1 MNEFKVGLMAIMSM
15 IAVVIM
21 SLMVTSNQ
29 SGFGKHIKYRT
40 IISDASGIF
49 PKTPI
54 KVAGINA
61 GRITSIEL
69 QGNKAL
75 ISFEVLDTVKITQ
88 NSELQIKA
96 VGFLGDKFLEIRIG
110 SSDKTLDEN
119 SFIESIEGGGMESLV
134 KDASEVMKDV
144 KVIVSSIKDSLVPPG
159 EEPPV
164 KVILADVQE
173 LMKNTKEVTASL
185 KKIIT
190 GNEERMQTIIA
201 NFEEFSNQLA
211 FQMDKEEPKSAIS
224 DIKSILTKTDLM
236 MGDLQK
242 VVNDMRNGKGTVG
255 KLLVEDE
262 IADEVRQTLAG
273 VQKIVSKV
281 ENIRTELSVYT
292 GVNSTAGGSETTAG
306 LKIFP
311 SPERFYLLGI
321 STSEFGPEYEKITT
335 TQIDS
340 ASESVK
346 NEKIRSKD
354 TYRFNIQV
362 GRNVQDWTFRGGLI
376 ESTGGLGVDYSFSRF
391 GTIVS
396 AEVFDYREDI
406 GANLRLSTDIQLWN
420 VFFTKF
426 QAEDITNKAQF
437 IFSAGLRF
445 NDEDLKG
452 LMGFFL

>member
-159 EEPPV
+159 EEAPV

-426 QAEDITNKAQF
+426 QAEDVTNKAQF

>member
-1 MNEFKVGLMAIMSM
+1 MNEFKVGLMAIFSM
-15 IAVVIM
+15 VAVVIM

-61 GRITSIEL
+61 GRITKIEL

-75 ISFEVLDTVKITQ
+75 ITFEVLDKVKITQ

-110 SSDKTLDEN
+110 SSDKQLDEN

-144 KVIVSSIKDSLVPPG
+144 KVIVSSIKESLVPPG
-159 EEPPV
+159 EEAPV
-164 KVILADVQE
+164 KVILADVKE

-190 GNEERMQTIIA
+190 GNEERMQNIIQ

-211 FQMDKEEPKSAIS
+211 YQMDKEEPKSAIS

-236 MGDLQK
+236 MADLQS

-255 KLLVEDE
+255 KLLVEEE
-262 IADEVRQTLAG
+262 IADEVRNTLAG
-273 VQKIVSKV
+273 VQKIVNKV

-292 GVNSTAGGSETTAG
+292 GVNTTAGGSETTAG

-311 SPERFYLLGI
+311 APERFYLLGI
-321 STSEFGPEYEKITT
+321 STSEFGPESERITT
-335 TQIDS
+335 TKIDNG
-340 ASESVK
+340 SEEIK

-354 TYRFNIQV
+354 TYRFNVQV
-362 GRNVQDWTFRGGLI
+362 GRNLQDWTFRGGLI
-376 ESTGGLGVDYSFSRF
+376 ESTGGLGVDYAFNKI

-396 AEVFDYREDI
+396 AEIYDYRDDI
-406 GANLRLSTDIQLWN
+406 GANLRLSADIQLWN

-426 QAEDITNKAQF
+426 QAEDITNKAQY
-437 IFSAGLRF
+437 IMSAGLRF

-452 LMGFFL
+452 LLGFFL